1 MQQESLA
8 DLIRRRLGELE
19 RSSRSAAALS
29 HGLVSHFTLSR
40 HAAGQTRKLT
50 HRTAQGIALA
60 IDVPLDE
67 VMAAAG
73 LPMTPG
79 TFELPAR
86 SHLLTHKE
94 RLAVIAVIDALLDA
108 RDALPATT
116 GKRTRKVA

>member
-8 DLIRRRLGELE
+8 ELIRRRLAELE
-19 RSSRSAAALS
+19 RSSRGAAELS

-60 IDVPLDE
+60 IDVPLDV
-67 VMAAAG
+67 VMTAAG

-79 TFELPAR
+79 PFELPAR
-86 SHLLTHKE
+86 ADLLTSKE
-94 RLAVIAVIDALLDA
+94 RAAVIAVLDALLDA

-116 GKRTRKVA
+116 GKRKRPAA

>member
-1 MQQESLA
+1 VQQESLA
-8 DLIRRRLGELE
+8 ELIRRRLSELE
-19 RSSRSAAALS
+19 RSARAAAAQS

-40 HAAGQTRKLT
+40 HANGETRKLT

-79 TFELPAR
+79 PFQLPAR
-86 SHLLTHKE
+86 ADLLTSKE
-94 RLAVIAVIDALLDA
+94 RQAIIAVMDALLA
-108 RDALPATT
+108 SRDALPATT
-116 GKRTRKVA
+116 GKRKRVA